1 MKRTHKPYQEYFLVA
16 KNNYNLAADN
26 ADFLSGN
33 GVALLDGQLG
43 VLNVK
48 TNKFING
55 GSPTVTTDPAI
66 KIVAG
71 TPTSADFS
79 KNYGW
84 HIGEVKPFLETPIID
99 GSHTVQSVTASL
111 TPVQSNSAVYIDGVS
126 VPVASTATLVQKY
139 AVNIL
144 FRSVRKDRDYGN
156 NIDKLITSYDT
167 PVSDATFNAAT
178 DAQKKSFVLA
188 KLIGRINAQS
198 KLNTL
203 QPQWANIAAKKHV
216 IALGINL
223 DGTDSGTTNFISNV
237 QIGTSINVM
246 TTTNGTLAIT
256 PTAGIVQSLHN
267 FIQSKLAVA
276 GATSYPSAKIVNVNV
291 DTLNAGKI
299 DGILLIALDHDTAVA
314 YDDIYAVKPTIDVTV
329 GGFTSYGIT
338 NVSPAIEPGG
348 SGRLFKIAF
357 DERAFEHYGNHQ
369 LTGFADE
376 LIKTPSYIDET
387 KSYSAYIID
396 LYNKDEKYDDSIH
409 HQTRIWILV
418 ETFLGSGN
426 ADGGIVPVILAPTTV
441 TDLTNTLGFWL
452 NSLTPGYNNNNTGM
466 GNGTAGSFAISAP
479 PSILSIDGDNSV
491 ANTALAGAGVSVV
504 GYNLVNTL
512 AQNTDI
518 SVVNASG
525 AVVGSATVSAFTT
538 GTDNKTSFTLVNT
551 ATSAG
556 QTYFLRITEADD
568 TDAVKVI
575 AYKRFVTT

>member
-16 KNNYNLAADN
+16 KGNQGLPTDN
-26 ADFLSGN
+26 ADFITGN
-33 GVALLDGQLG
+33 AVNLGDGQIGILD
-43 VLNVK
+43 VK
-48 TNKFING
+48 TNKLVK
-55 GSPTVTTDPAI
+55 GSDVTVANYPAI
-66 KIVAG
+66 KLVAG

-167 PVSDATFNAAT
+167 PLTLVGST
-178 DAQKKSFVLA
+178 DAEKKSYVLA

-198 KLNTL
+198 KLNNL

-223 DGTDSGTTNFISNV
+223 DGTGT
-237 QIGTSINVM
+237 GTAITGIKTGDSINVM
-246 TTTNGTLAIT
+246 STTNGTLAIT
-256 PTAGIVQSLHN
+256 VTAGMVQTLHN
-267 FIQSKLAVA
+267 FIQKELIVTGAAYPLAEIITVD
-276 GATSYPSAKIVNVNV
+276 V
-291 DTLNAGKI
+291 DTVNGGDI
-299 DGILLIALDHDTAVA
+299 DGILLVALDHDTAVA

-329 GGFTSYGIT
+329 GGFTSYT
-338 NVSPAIEPGG
+338 TTTVSSAIEPGG

-357 DERAFEHYGNHQ
+357 DERAFAQYGNHQ

-396 LYNKDEKYDDSIH
+396 LYNKDEKFDDSIH
-409 HQTRIWILV
+409 HQTRIWILT
-418 ETFLGSGN
+418 EATLNTATAFAES
-426 ADGGIVPVILAPTTV
+426 GIVATPSNPTLITS
-441 TDLTNTLGFWL
+441 L
-452 NSLTPGYNNNNTGM
+452 NSFFGGWLPTLTPGYKVFDNQGGTPSTTNPFVLELKHSITSVNTT
-466 GNGTAGSFAISAP
+466 NI
-479 PSILSIDGDNSV
+479 
-491 ANTALAGAGVSVV
+491 VV
-504 GYNLVNTL
+504 GAATTQTVTGLNFS
-512 AQNTDI
+512 TDMVAADIAYI
-518 SVVNASG
+518 S
-525 AVVGSATVSAFTT
+525 TT
-538 GTDNKTSFTLVNT
+538 GVATAVTVIGSKTTTSFTHTVPI
-551 ATSAG
+551 ATSAPG
-556 QTYFLRITEADD
+556 QYLMRIIFNGYT
-568 TDAVKVI
+568 T
-575 AYKRFVTT
+575 YKRVAVTAS

>member
-16 KNNYNLAADN
+16 KGNQGLPTDN
-26 ADFLSGN
+26 ADFITGN
-33 GVALLDGQLG
+33 TVNLGDGQIGILD
-43 VLNVK
+43 VK
-48 TNKFING
+48 TNKLVK
-55 GSPTVTTDPAI
+55 GSDVTVANYPAI
-66 KIVAG
+66 KLVAG

-126 VPVASTATLVQKY
+126 VPVASTATVTQKY
-139 AVNIL
+139 AVNVL

-167 PVSDATFNAAT
+167 PLTLVGST
-178 DAQKKSFVLA
+178 DAEKKSYVLA

-223 DGTDSGTTNFISNV
+223 DGTGT
-237 QIGTSINVM
+237 GTAVAGIKTGDSINVM

-256 PTAGIVQSLHN
+256 VTAGMVQALHN
-267 FIQSKLAVA
+267 FIQKELIVTGAAYPLAEII
-276 GATSYPSAKIVNVNV
+276 TVNV
-291 DTLNAGKI
+291 DTVNGGDI
-299 DGILLIALDHDTAVA
+299 DGILLVALDHDTAVA

-329 GGFTSYGIT
+329 GGFTDYT
-338 NVSPAIEPGG
+338 VTTVSSAIEPGG

-357 DERAFEHYGNHQ
+357 DERAYAQYGNHQ

-409 HQTRIWILV
+409 HQTRIWILL
-418 ETFLGSGN
+418 ETTLNTSTAT
-426 ADGGIVPVILAPTTV
+426 ADAGIIPTITETTLV
-441 TDLTNTLGFWL
+441 TDLNTALGPWL
-452 NSLTPGYNNNNTGM
+452 NGLTPGYNANNTG
-466 GNGTAGSFAISAP
+466 I
-479 PSILSIDGDNSV
+479 
-491 ANTALAGAGVSVV
+491 GAGVAGTLTITSVPFV
-504 GYNLVNTL
+504 STINTTNSATVAQMGSGVAVAGLNLTGIATADVSIINT
-512 AQNTDI
+512 
-518 SVVNASG
+518 SGGVVAST
-525 AVVGSATVSAFTT
+525 VSSGSAT
-538 GTDNKTSFTLVNT
+538 GFTLTSTIT
-551 ATSAG
+551 AG
-556 QTYFLRITEADD
+556 DYFLKVTEVTE
-568 TDAVKVI
+568 TDAVP
-575 AYKRFVTT
+575 YVTFKKFTVTA

>member
-16 KNNYNLAADN
+16 KGNQGLPTDN

-33 GVALLDGQLG
+33 GVALADGQIGILD
-43 VLNVK
+43 VK
-48 TNKFING
+48 SNKLVKG
-55 GSPTVTTDPAI
+55 ADVTISNYPAI
-66 KIVAG
+66 KLVAG

-126 VPVASTATLVQKY
+126 VPVASVAATSSVAASVKTY
-139 AVNIL
+139 GVNIL

-167 PVSDATFNAAT
+167 PTTLVGSNDAE
-178 DAQKKSFVLA
+178 KKSYVLA

-223 DGTDSGTTNFISNV
+223 DGTGT
-237 QIGTSINVM
+237 GTAVAGIKTGDSINVM

-256 PTAGIVQSLHN
+256 VTAGMVQALHN
-267 FIQSKLAVA
+267 FIQKKLVVT
-276 GATSYPSAKIVNVNV
+276 GAAYPLAEIINVNV
-291 DTLNAGKI
+291 DTVNGGDI
-299 DGILLIALDHDTAVA
+299 DGILLVALDHDTAIA

-329 GGFTSYGIT
+329 GGFTDYT
-338 NVSPAIEPGG
+338 VTTVSSAVEAGG

-357 DERAFEHYGNHQ
+357 DERAYAQYGNHQ

-409 HQTRIWILV
+409 HQTRIWILM
-418 ETFLGSGN
+418 ETTLNTSTATADAGIIPTITETTLVSDLNTALG
-426 ADGGIVPVILAPTTV
+426 P
-441 TDLTNTLGFWL
+441 WL
-452 NSLTPGYNNNNTGM
+452 NGLTPGYSANNTG
-466 GNGTAGSFAISAP
+466 
-479 PSILSIDGDNSV
+479 
-491 ANTALAGAGVSVV
+491 AGAGVPGTLTITSLPFITSIDTDNSASVAGMAAGV
-504 GYNLVNTL
+504 AVAGLNLTGIATADVSIINTSG
-512 AQNTDI
+512 N
-518 SVVNASG
+518 VVASTVS
-525 AVVGSATVSAFTT
+525 AGSAT
-538 GTDNKTSFTLVNT
+538 GFTLTSTIT
-551 ATSAG
+551 AG
-556 QTYFLRITEADD
+556 DYFLKVTEVTE
-568 TDAVKVI
+568 TDAVP
-575 AYKRFVTT
+575 YVTFKKFTVTA

>member
-16 KNNYNLAADN
+16 KGNQGLPTDN

-33 GVALLDGQLG
+33 GVALADGQIGILD
-43 VLNVK
+43 VK
-48 TNKFING
+48 SNKLVKG
-55 GSPTVTTDPAI
+55 ADVTISNYPAI
-66 KIVAG
+66 KLVAG

-126 VPVASTATLVQKY
+126 VPVASTATVTQKY
-139 AVNIL
+139 AVNVL

-167 PVSDATFNAAT
+167 PTTLVGSNDAE
-178 DAQKKSFVLA
+178 KKSYVLA

-223 DGTDSGTTNFISNV
+223 DGTGT
-237 QIGTSINVM
+237 GTAIAGIKTGDSINVM
-246 TTTNGTLAIT
+246 TTTNGTLAVT
-256 PTAGIVQSLHN
+256 VTAGMVQALHN
-267 FIQSKLAVA
+267 FIQKKLVVT
-276 GATSYPSAKIVNVNV
+276 GAAYPLAEVITVDV
-291 DTLNAGKI
+291 DTVNGGDI
-299 DGILLIALDHDTAVA
+299 DGILLVALDHDTAVA

-329 GGFTSYGIT
+329 GGFTSY
-338 NVSPAIEPGG
+338 NVTTVSSAIEPGG

-357 DERAFEHYGNHQ
+357 DERAYAQYGNHQ

-409 HQTRIWILV
+409 HQTRIWILL
-418 ETFLGSGN
+418 ETTLNTSTATADAGIIPTITETTLVSDLNTALG
-426 ADGGIVPVILAPTTV
+426 P
-441 TDLTNTLGFWL
+441 WL
-452 NSLTPGYNNNNTGM
+452 NGLTPNYNANNTGI
-466 GNGTAGSFAISAP
+466 GAGVAGTLTITAP
-479 PSILSIDGDNSV
+479 PSITSIDSDN
-491 ANTALAGAGVSVV
+491 
-504 GYNLVNTL
+504 
-512 AQNTDI
+512 
-518 SVVNASG
+518 
-525 AVVGSATVSAFTT
+525 SATVAGMAAGVTVVGTNLT
-538 GTDNKTSFTLVNT
+538 GISTADVTIINTSGATVASTVTAINATSFTLTSTIT
-551 ATSAG
+551 AG
-556 QTYFLRITEADD
+556 NYFLKVTEITE
-568 TDAVKVI
+568 TDAQP
-575 AYKRFVTT
+575 YVTFKKFTVV

>member
-16 KNNYNLAADN
+16 KGNQGLPTDN
-26 ADFLSGN
+26 ADFITGN
-33 GVALLDGQLG
+33 AVNLGDGQIGILD
-43 VLNVK
+43 VK
-48 TNKFING
+48 TNKLVK
-55 GSPTVTTDPAI
+55 GSDVTVANYPAI
-66 KIVAG
+66 KLVAG

-126 VPVASTATLVQKY
+126 VPVASTATVIQKY

-167 PVSDATFNAAT
+167 PLTLVGST
-178 DAQKKSFVLA
+178 DAEKKSYVLA

-223 DGTDSGTTNFISNV
+223 DGTGT
-237 QIGTSINVM
+237 GTAVAGIKTGDSINVM

-256 PTAGIVQSLHN
+256 VTAGMVQALHN
-267 FIQSKLAVA
+267 FIQKELIVTGAAYPLAEII
-276 GATSYPSAKIVNVNV
+276 TVNV
-291 DTLNAGKI
+291 DTVNGGDI
-299 DGILLIALDHDTAVA
+299 DGILLVALDHDTAVA

-329 GGFTSYGIT
+329 GGFTDYT
-338 NVSPAIEPGG
+338 VTTVSSAIEPGG

-357 DERAFEHYGNHQ
+357 DERAYAQYGNHQ

-409 HQTRIWILV
+409 HQTRIWILL
-418 ETFLGSGN
+418 ETTLNTSTAT
-426 ADGGIVPVILAPTTV
+426 ADAGIIPTITETTLV
-441 TDLTNTLGFWL
+441 TDLNTALGPWL
-452 NSLTPGYNNNNTGM
+452 NGLTPGYNANNTG
-466 GNGTAGSFAISAP
+466 I
-479 PSILSIDGDNSV
+479 
-491 ANTALAGAGVSVV
+491 GAGVAGTLTITSVPFV
-504 GYNLVNTL
+504 STINTTNSATVAQMGSGVAVAGLNLTGIATADVSIINT
-512 AQNTDI
+512 
-518 SVVNASG
+518 SGGVVAST
-525 AVVGSATVSAFTT
+525 VSSGSAT
-538 GTDNKTSFTLVNT
+538 GFTLTSTIT
-551 ATSAG
+551 AG
-556 QTYFLRITEADD
+556 NYFLKVTEVTE
-568 TDAVKVI
+568 TDAVP
-575 AYKRFVTT
+575 YVTFKKFTVTA

>member
-16 KNNYNLAADN
+16 KGNQNLAADGI
-26 ADFLSGN
+26 DFLSGN
-33 GVALLDGQLG
+33 GVALADGQLG
-43 VLNVK
+43 VLDVK

-66 KIVAG
+66 KLVAG

-99 GSHTVQSVTASL
+99 ASHTVQSVTASL

-126 VPVASTATLVQKY
+126 TPVASTATVVQKY
-139 AVNIL
+139 SVNVL

-167 PVSDATFNAAT
+167 PITGLPT
-178 DAQKKSFVLA
+178 DAAEAKSFVLA

-216 IALGINL
+216 IALGISL
-223 DGTDSGTTNFISNV
+223 DGDGTGTAIAG
-237 QIGTSINVM
+237 IKTGTSFDVM
-246 TTTNGTLAIT
+246 TTTNGTLSIT
-256 PTAGIVQSLHN
+256 ATAGMVQALHN
-267 FIQSKLAVA
+267 FIDKKL
-276 GATSYPSAKIVNVNV
+276 VNINAEIITVNV
-291 DTLNAGKI
+291 DTANSGYI

-357 DERAFEHYGNHQ
+357 DERAYAQYGNHQ

-441 TDLTNTLGFWL
+441 TDLTNTLGYWL

-466 GNGTAGSFAISAP
+466 GNGAAGSFAISAP

-538 GTDNKTSFTLVNT
+538 GTDNKTSFTLVNSG
-551 ATSAG
+551 TSAG
-556 QTYFLRITEADD
+556 QTYFLRITEASD
-568 TDAVKVI
+568 TDPVKVI

>member
-16 KNNYNLAADN
+16 KGNQGLPTDN
-26 ADFLSGN
+26 ADFITGN
-33 GVALLDGQLG
+33 AVNLGDGQIGILD
-43 VLNVK
+43 VK
-48 TNKFING
+48 TNKLVK
-55 GSPTVTTDPAI
+55 GSDVRLSSNPAI
-66 KIVAG
+66 KLVAG

-126 VPVASTATLVQKY
+126 VPVASVAATSSVAASVKTY

-167 PVSDATFNAAT
+167 PTTLVGANDAE
-178 DAQKKSFVLA
+178 KKSYVLA

-223 DGTDSGTTNFISNV
+223 DGTGTGTAISGIKTGDSV
-237 QIGTSINVM
+237 NVM
-246 TTTNGTLAIT
+246 TTTNGTLAVT
-256 PTAGIVQSLHN
+256 FTAGMVQTLHN
-267 FIQSKLAVA
+267 FIQKELALDA
-276 GATSYPSAKIVNVNV
+276 GSYPLAEIITTNIDTVNGG
-291 DTLNAGKI
+291 DI
-299 DGILLIALDHDTAVA
+299 DGILLVALDHDTAVA

-329 GGFTSYGIT
+329 GGFTDYT
-338 NVSPAIEPGG
+338 VTTVSSAIEPGG

-357 DERAFEHYGNHQ
+357 DERAFAQYGNHQ

-396 LYNKDEKYDDSIH
+396 LYNKDEKFDDSIH
-409 HQTRIWILV
+409 HQTRIWILL
-418 ETFLGSGN
+418 ETTLNTSTAT
-426 ADGGIVPVILAPTTV
+426 ADAGIVPTITETTLV
-441 TDLTNTLGFWL
+441 TDLNTALGPWL
-452 NSLTPGYNNNNTGM
+452 QDVTPTYSVNNTGI
-466 GNGTAGSFAISAP
+466 GAGSVGSLTITSV
-479 PSILSIDGDNSV
+479 PSVTSV
-491 ANTALAGAGVSVV
+491 NTTNTATVAQMGSGV
-504 GYNLVNTL
+504 
-512 AQNTDI
+512 
-518 SVVNASG
+518 
-525 AVVGSATVSAFTT
+525 AVVGVNLTGIATADVTIIGSSGTVAGTVSSVTST
-538 GTDNKTSFTLVNT
+538 GFTL
-551 ATSAG
+551 TSTITVG
-556 QTYFLRITEADD
+556 TYFLKVSEITE
-568 TDAVKVI
+568 TDAQPYVTF
-575 AYKRFVTT
+575 KRFAVTA